1 MIEDNNAVLLA
12 EYRLLNACYSN
23 PDFVY
28 ENGVT
33 EDIFQHSQSK
43 TIFNSI
49 KSLYESKI
57 PLTRESLWQDASNHD
72 LGINNSIIDQV
83 IDFTFQKPE
92 TIKDI
97 VDSLNMAKRAAKA
110 EKDIDEAK
118 KLINSS
124 LVRNDETNNKLKE
137 LLFSVEENLFT
148 LYNKQGPM
156 TLEEWGKVYQ
166 AEYLGRRNGK
176 TYYFNDRILDALI
189 TTGPTPGSG
198 GLITASSGMGKSS
211 YVLNLINNLINRD
224 IPVLYFSLEMG
235 KIDTYDRLVSIRTQ
249 IPFKNLVNPEDPSEW
264 ASYKDRIE
272 EEHEVL
278 SKHVKFRF
286 CDDPEITLNDIESY
300 IRKFQADIGVQYCI
314 VVIDLVTMV
323 QDFASVSGGVSLAN
337 QIEFAINKLNAI
349 AKTCGIHYIG
359 IAQLNRKVEE
369 DKVRDPEDIPKLRPN
384 RAAIKNSNAL
394 LERCR
399 YVISLFRPKYFADT
413 YLSVEEFPEIA
424 EMEDIIEVG
433 VMKQNNGM
441 TGRAECKFDGAT
453 FTVAPIENPD
463 LDD

>member
-23 PDFVY
+23 PDFLY

-49 KSLYESKI
+49 KSLYESEV

-83 IDFTFQKPE
+83 IDFTSQKPE
-92 TIKDI
+92 TVKDI

-148 LYNKQGPM
+148 SYDKQDPM

-235 KIDTYDRLVSIRTQ
+235 KIDTRSYSVPYTASVAVAEGDYVHRGDKLTLGSVDPKELIQVTDTLTTEEYILAEVQKAYRMQGVDIADKHVEVLTRQMLQKVRVLDPGETDILPGEVMDIGQFRDRNKEVIISGGIPATAQSVILGITKAALETNSFLSAASFQETTRVLTDASIRGKNDPLLGLKENVIIGKI
-249 IPFKNLVNPEDPSEW
+249 IPAGTGMPVYRNMEPESD
-264 ASYKDRIE
+264 
-272 EEHEVL
+272 
-278 SKHVKFRF
+278 VKKP
-286 CDDPEITLNDIESY
+286 DSVYSIADIE
-300 IRKFQADIGVQYCI
+300 KQ
-314 VVIDLVTMV
+314 MK
-323 QDFASVSGGVSLAN
+323 
-337 QIEFAINKLNAI
+337 EK
-349 AKTCGIHYIG
+349 
-359 IAQLNRKVEE
+359 
-369 DKVRDPEDIPKLRPN
+369 DKARQK
-384 RAAIKNSNAL
+384 
-394 LERCR
+394 
-399 YVISLFRPKYFADT
+399 
-413 YLSVEEFPEIA
+413 
-424 EMEDIIEVG
+424 
-433 VMKQNNGM
+433 
-441 TGRAECKFDGAT
+441 
-453 FTVAPIENPD
+453 
-463 LDD
+463 